1 MTPELFMARKKKKL
15 SERDAGLAALRA
27 ERAKNDSMR
36 YILYVCFAQ
45 ACILISSFYYLSC

>member
-1 MTPELFMARKKKKL
+1 MTPELFMAWKKKKM
-15 SERDAGLAALRA
+15 SERDAGLAALWA
-27 ERAKNDSMR
+27 ERAKNDRMR